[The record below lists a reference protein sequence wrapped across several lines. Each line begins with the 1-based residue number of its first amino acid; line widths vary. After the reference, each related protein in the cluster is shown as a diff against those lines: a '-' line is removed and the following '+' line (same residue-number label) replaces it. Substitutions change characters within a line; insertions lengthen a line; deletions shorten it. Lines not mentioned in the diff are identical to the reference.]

1 MIGKWCK
8 HRLRQLL
15 SSTNGTFM
23 ANMNETPI
31 KKRRCSALDQL
42 KPNWRDERY
51 AAISQTKEWW
61 QVAKGVE
68 VTPQKIHSKHH
79 RSLNANIERWTR
91 EVFNF
96 RLDGDIP
103 LHFDDAEVERY
114 QGFYDERRMAIKYL
128 FFAVFGAPDE
138 DQWHNMKIIPA
149 ICHLLCIPKSS
160 YYSVKQI
167 LQQITLTMEAYSVN
181 RAQNAGSKDAIVHG
195 TAQSNIIYDALS
207 NNLTV
212 TDTANVVNSTVVH

>member
-42 KPNWRDERY
+42 KPNVRDETY
-51 AAISQTKEWW
+51 AAISQSKECW

-114 QGFYDERRMAIKYL
+114 QGFYDER
-128 FFAVFGAPDE
+128 
-138 DQWHNMKIIPA
+138 
-149 ICHLLCIPKSS
+149 
-160 YYSVKQI
+160 
-167 LQQITLTMEAYSVN
+167 
-181 RAQNAGSKDAIVHG
+181 
-195 TAQSNIIYDALS
+195 
-207 NNLTV
+207 
-212 TDTANVVNSTVVH
+212 